1 MMSERDLELIKRI
14 KKYCLN
20 IEDVKTNFTKDFSDF
35 EGSEIYQAAAAMFIM
50 QIGECAKNISN
61 EFKLEHPAIPWHS
74 IVGLRNIYAHEYHH
88 IDDTIIWETIK
99 NKIPEL
105 SEFCDSIINS

>member
-20 IEDVKTNFTKDFSDF
+20 IEDIKTNFTKDFSDF

-61 EFKLEHPAIPWHS
+61 EFKLEHQLFRGIVLLVYAIYMRTS
-74 IVGLRNIYAHEYHH
+74 I
-88 IDDTIIWETIK
+88 TILTIQ
-99 NKIPEL
+99 
-105 SEFCDSIINS
+105 